1 MVVHELGQDEK
12 DSFVKIK
19 NCTPFHIH
27 AEHQLLHTP
36 TYTFNNNF
44 ASLYSTKYILV
55 TNLAQHLSLP
65 EQQLI
70 KSLYIIILAANEVEE
85 YLL

>member
-1 MVVHELGQDEK
+1 MNLVMVVHELGQDKK

-36 TYTFNNNF
+36 SFTFNNNF
-44 ASLYSTKYILV
+44 ASFILNKIHLGYQLGPTFIFARTAVNKESVYHYS
-55 TNLAQHLSLP
+55 SS
-65 EQQLI
+65 E
-70 KSLYIIILAANEVEE
+70 
-85 YLL
+85 